1 MQAQQIDSL
10 ARLPEGYLSKVSS
23 KANSLEQKLDHKT
36 DKLLAS
42 MQKQEEKIFRKVARK
57 DSLKAVQAMG
67 SVSRKYDA
75 LRQQISDPKLLRKMP
90 YNAYLDTLK
99 TSLKFLDDKA
109 LHGNLSET
117 LGSVEKL
124 EDQFKKAEAVKKFVK
139 ERKQQLKEQLGALGM
154 LKDLK
159 RINKAAY
166 YYAAQVQEYKQ
177 VLSDPKKIEEKA
189 LSMLRNLP
197 AFKDF
202 MNKNSEL
209 ASMFRLPGSGSGSA
223 IDLGSVASLQ
233 GLQTR
238 AMVSQQITQQ
248 LGGRSNNVQA
258 LLQQNLQAAQGQLS
272 ALKAQIPMS
281 FGNGS
286 SDMEVPD
293 FKPNSQKTKSFMDRL
308 EYGAN
313 IQSQRSTRLLPTS
326 SELGLTL
333 GYKLND
339 KSTIGIG
346 GSYRWGWG
354 KDIQHIKIS
363 HEGVGVR
370 SYLDYQLK
378 GSFWLTGGYERM
390 YNASFKRIN
399 ELKNLSAWQESGLI
413 GLKKKQQVGKV
424 KGDVQL
430 LWDFLSYR
438 QVPRGQAVKFR
449 VGWSF

>member
-1 MQAQQIDSL
+1 MPAIKPLLCLCLFIGVCIVAKGQDSL
-10 ARLPEGYLSKVSS
+10 LQKLSTTQYLKET
-23 KANSLEQKLDHKT
+23 EQKINALESKLDQKT

-42 MQKQEEKIFRKVARK
+42 MQKQEEKIFRKLARK

-67 SVSRKYDA
+67 NVAEKYAA
-75 LRQQISDPKLLRKMP
+75 LRQEISDPNALKKMP
-90 YNAYLDTLK
+90 YSSYLDTLK
-99 TSLKFLDDKA
+99 TSLKFLDGKQ
-109 LHGNLSET
+109 LPGNLSGT
-117 LGSVEKL
+117 LSSVGKL

-139 ERKQQLKEQLGALGM
+139 ERKQQLKEQLGQLGM
-154 LKDLK
+154 LKELK
-159 RINKAAY
+159 KINKQAY

-189 LSMLRNLP
+189 LSILRNLP

-209 ASMFRLPGSGSGSA
+209 ASMFRLPGSGSGSTV
-223 IDLGSVASLQ
+223 DPGSVASLQ

-238 AMVSQQITQQ
+238 AMVSQQIMQQ
-248 LGGRSNNVQA
+248 LGGNSNNAQA

-286 SDMEVPD
+286 SDMEMPD
-293 FKPNSQKTKSFMDRL
+293 FKPNSQKTKSLKDRL

-313 IQSQRSTRLLPTS
+313 IQSQRSTRFLPTS
-326 SELGLTL
+326 SELGVTL

-363 HEGVGVR
+363 HEGVGLR
-370 SYLDYQLK
+370 SYMDYQLK

-390 YNASFKRIN
+390 YNASFRRIN
-399 ELKNLSAWQESGLI
+399 ELKNVSAWQE
-413 GLKKKQQVGKV
+413 VGFTEYESKCYTDMV
-424 KGDVQL
+424 E
-430 LWDFLSYR
+430 
-438 QVPRGQAVKFR
+438 
-449 VGWSF
+449 